1 MKEREVAIKEKAL
14 EAEVKKTA
22 EARKYAAQQDA
33 DAKLYETQKA
43 SEAELFER
51 QEQAEASKQAE
62 YDLQVIV
69 DAIAEAKLEREK
81 KEDAARIETE
91 KELAAIEKAKQEAYA
106 ETVAKIMASVTPD
119 LVAAMTSKSNASMLE
134 TVTQAMAPYAIA
146 QGESVAEVTNK
157 LLRGTTLE
165 EVIENMKDFKI
176 E

>member
-1 MKEREVAIKEKAL
+1 MSSTTIFLKGELINSSI
-14 EAEVKKTA
+14 
-22 EARKYAAQQDA
+22 AAA
-33 DAKLYETQKA
+33 TILA
-43 SEAELFER
+43 SL
-51 QEQAEASKQAE
+51 
-62 YDLQVIV
+62 VIILLPLP
-69 DAIAEAKLEREK
+69 IAEAKLEREK

-134 TVTQAMAPYAIA
+134 TVTQAMAPYALA
-146 QGESVAEVTNK
+146 QGESIAEVTNR